1 MLAAVAT
8 APACGSRD
16 QAPPAAHRDSLT
28 APGESLY
35 ARGAI
40 DSARLAWGDALTRPG
55 VAGSASEARLLT
67 WLGLA
72 AWRLGD
78 YADARRLG
86 ERALEQKQRLG
97 LTADVPQSLN
107 ALGLLA
113 WNEGRFAEAADLFR
127 AAGAGFGSIGDQ
139 AGVAKASNNLG
150 LVLLELGRYDAART
164 AFTTALDTARAIGDA
179 LIEGR
184 ALANAGML
192 EIWTGDP
199 GAAPP
204 MLRRARTILDAADD
218 PVGAEN
224 ALGQLGVAYAALGE
238 PGLALAALD
247 SALALARRV
256 GLREEEANDLA
267 AIAEIYRD
275 AGDPDRAM
283 SVFAEARG
291 INEDLGLPVEAG
303 IALRNEA
310 MIRAARGAVEPAR
323 RDVMSAL
330 QLHRQAEAR
339 LEEFNDL
346 LVLADVEF
354 RAGRPGAAERALDEG
369 RQLAA
374 RLGSAQAR
382 VSFAVAE
389 AGFADANGNP
399 RRALAV
405 LALARADLPRGGP
418 AAEAEAHAL
427 RLRAFAALGQLDS
440 AVAAGGQA
448 VAAIERV
455 RDGFASGL
463 LRTSYVAD
471 RSRVY
476 ADLVVAL
483 LALDR
488 TDDAF
493 AVADAARGRALLEHL
508 TAVRRDAGRAVG
520 VRDLEGAE
528 RLLRRI
534 DRLLAALAEREAV
547 PPRERGPDERAVSEE
562 LARHLEKARGDYEA
576 LLVRAEERDPA
587 RARLLGAR
595 ATRGADVRDAL
606 GPDEAVL
613 EYLVTA
619 DRVFAF
625 AATRQGIRVTSH
637 PISRE
642 ELTHRVQLARE
653 LLTTPE
659 ANGRDHAV
667 AEALYEMLVAP
678 AVSGGWLAAAR
689 RLFIVPHGALT
700 YLPFAAL
707 RDSATGRIL
716 AEHAAIAYLPSA
728 ATLPLLRQGKP
739 VDPMGARGV
748 AFAPFPDRLPST
760 EAEARAFRRAVPGAA
775 ARLGR
780 RASEAA
786 LRSALSQ
793 GRLVHVATHG
803 VMNARNPMFSRV
815 ELARG
820 RDDPADDGRL
830 EVHELLDLR
839 IASPLVFLSGCQTGL
854 GSAWATAF
862 DQGEDYATLAQAF
875 LHAGAGSVVATLW
888 RIDDAGAAA
897 FAERFYHHLRTR
909 SAPEALAAAQL
920 DLRADSRWR
929 SPYYWAAYT
938 FSGTGFQPPAQ
949 TGAAMA
955 VQYR

>member
-1 MLAAVAT
+1 MIAALVSAAACGTGDGDAT
-8 APACGSRD
+8 A
-16 QAPPAAHRDSLT
+16 APRDSLT

-40 DSARLAWGDALTRPG
+40 DSARLAWGDALARPG

-78 YADARRLG
+78 YAEARRLG
-86 ERALEQKQRLG
+86 EQALETKRRLR
-97 LTADVPQSLN
+97 LTADIPQSLN

-113 WNEGRFAEAADLFR
+113 WNEGRLSAAADLFEE
-127 AAGAGFGSIGDQ
+127 AGAGFRSNRDR
-139 AGVAKASNNLG
+139 AGLAKASNNLG
-150 LVLLELGRYDAART
+150 LVQVELGRYDLAR
-164 AFTTALDTARAIGDA
+164 ASFATALDTARAIGDA

-184 ALANAGML
+184 ALVNAGML

-199 GAAPP
+199 GAAPE
-204 MLRRARTILDAADD
+204 MLRRARAVLDSAAD

-224 ALGQLGVAYAALGE
+224 ALGQLGIAYAALGE

-267 AIAEIYRD
+267 AIADVYRD

-283 SVFAEARG
+283 SILAEARA
-291 INEDLGLPVEAG
+291 IHEDLGLTVEAG
-303 IALRNEA
+303 IASRNEA
-310 MIRAARGAVEPAR
+310 RIRAGRGAVELAR

-330 QLHRQAEAR
+330 ERHRAAEDR
-339 LEEFNDL
+339 LEELEDL
-346 LVLADVEF
+346 LVLADIES
-354 RAGRPGAAERALDEG
+354 RAGRAGAAARALEEG
-369 RQLAA
+369 RLLAA
-374 RLGSAQAR
+374 QLGSAQAR
-382 VSFAVAE
+382 VSVALAQ
-389 AGFADANGNP
+389 AGFANEAGQP
-399 RRALAV
+399 HRALAV
-405 LALARADLPRGGP
+405 LADARGDLPRSG
-418 AAEAEAHAL
+418 AAVETEAHAL

-440 AVAAGGQA
+440 AVAAGHDA

-455 RDGFASGL
+455 RDGFASGP

-471 RSRVY
+471 RSGVY

-508 TAVRRDAGRAVG
+508 TAVRRDPARTLG
-520 VRDLEGAE
+520 VRDLEEAE

-534 DRLLAALAEREAV
+534 DRLLAALAESEAV
-547 PPRERGPDERAVSEE
+547 PPRERGPNERAVSQE
-562 LARHLEKARGDYEA
+562 LARHLEQARSEYEA
-576 LLVRAEERDPA
+576 LLVRADERDPL
-587 RARLLGAR
+587 RARLLGAGSIP
-595 ATRGADVRDAL
+595 GADVRSAL
-606 GPDEAVL
+606 GPEEAVL

-619 DRVFAF
+619 DRVFVF
-625 AATRQGIRVTSH
+625 AATHQGIRVTSH
-637 PISRE
+637 AISRE

-659 ANGRDHAV
+659 ADGRDHAV
-667 AEALYEMLVAP
+667 TEALYDILVAP
-678 AVSGGWLAAAR
+678 ATSGHWLASAR

-707 RDSATGRIL
+707 RDPATGRIL

-728 ATLPLLRQGKP
+728 ATLPVLRQGKP
-739 VDPMGARGV
+739 VGPMTARGV

-760 EAEARAFRRAVPGAA
+760 EAEARAFRRAVPGAT

-780 RASEAA
+780 RAREAA
-786 LRSALSQ
+786 LRTALSEGQ
-793 GRLVHVATHG
+793 LVHVATHG

-820 RDDPADDGRL
+820 GDDPADDGRL

-839 IASPLVFLSGCQTGL
+839 IGSPLVFLSGCQTGL
-854 GSAWATAF
+854 GGAWATAF

-875 LHAGAGSVVATLW
+875 LYAGAGSVVATLW

-920 DLRADSRWR
+920 DLRADARWR

-938 FSGTGFQPPAQ
+938 LSGAGFRPPAQ
-949 TGAAMA
+949 TGATVA
-955 VQYR
+955 VQLK